1 MHLEGAVGDLHDL
14 GAAHGAH
21 RRDHLT
27 AVLDARAFD
36 RDLAQGAL
44 APRLDRVD
52 RDNRPAGARHRGGHL
67 AEHAAGPVRQRDPQ
81 GEGELCGRSG
91 QDVDDTG
98 VQRAPFAAVH
108 RTDAR
113 CAFADEREP
122 SARATRVAA
131 VSSDTPPELFLIDGN
146 SLVYR
151 AFFALPESI
160 STSKGQPTNAI
171 FGFASMLVKIISEY
185 GARPTLVV
193 WDAGMSGREEVY
205 EEYKAGRRE
214 RPDLLSEQW
223 PHMQPLVEAFG
234 YRNMKVPGYE
244 ADDVIAT
251 LARRARDEGL
261 EVMVVTGDRDLFQLV
276 EPGVRV
282 MATGRGIT
290 DTKIYDQE
298 AVLDRYGI
306 PPELIPD
313 FVGLKGD
320 TSDNIPGVPGI
331 GEKTASQLLVEW
343 GSLEG
348 VLDNIESIS
357 GAKRKQNLTEHAE
370 DARVSK
376 RLATANR
383 DIELDIDLHDLVA
396 GDPDRSRLRE
406 TFREFELR
414 APLERLE
421 EALGSDG
428 AAPAERVDELIRVRA
443 REVPV
448 TGLSRLEGELVAV
461 AALRP
466 GEAAETV
473 VVAAESADPDEA
485 AEETEVVVTSGPAQ
499 ASLELDTPVRGPLT
513 VAAYAGGDELLVAEA
528 ETLAAFAMARAD
540 RPVVAHDW
548 KTIATADDPCDA
560 PPLAHDT
567 MVAAYLIDPA
577 RRGYPLAELAAE
589 AGLGAEIDGADGVAE
604 RAVLTRVI
612 AERQCARLDEDGLT
626 RLFHEI
632 ELPLVD
638 VLVEMER
645 AGVKLDVRGLAE
657 ISERFGARAAELERR
672 VWDLA
677 GEQFTIG
684 SPQQL
689 APILFDKLGLSRKR
703 RGKTGF
709 STDARVLQAIR
720 HEHEIVPAIEEWREV
735 TKLKSTYL
743 DAFPEL
749 IGRDG
754 RLHTTFNQTATTT
767 GRLSSTDPNLQNI
780 PIRTEQGREIRAC
793 FVAEPGCRLISADYS
808 QVELR
813 LLAHIADEPVLK
825 DIFRR
830 GEDVHT
836 ATAQAILGGQTD
848 PGTRSKAKMVNY
860 GIVYGLSA
868 FGLADRLQ
876 IPKEEAQEFIDAYLE
891 RFPKVKE
898 FIERTIERAGEEG
911 HVTTLFGRIRR
922 VPELRSRQFQTRSLG
937 ERLAVN
943 MVIQG
948 TAADIIKVAMVRCR
962 DELRAAGLSTRLV
975 LQIHDELLFEGPEDE
990 VERASEIVC
999 REMAGGFEM
1008 DPPLEVDVGAGEN
1021 WLEAK

>member
-1 MHLEGAVGDLHDL
+1 
-14 GAAHGAH
+14 
-21 RRDHLT
+21 
-27 AVLDARAFD
+27 
-36 RDLAQGAL
+36 
-44 APRLDRVD
+44 
-52 RDNRPAGARHRGGHL
+52 
-67 AEHAAGPVRQRDPQ
+67 
-81 GEGELCGRSG
+81 
-91 QDVDDTG
+91 
-98 VQRAPFAAVH
+98 
-108 RTDAR
+108 
-113 CAFADEREP
+113 
-122 SARATRVAA
+122 VAA
-131 VSSDTPPELFLIDGN
+131 DSPRQLFLIDGN

-160 STSKGQPTNAI
+160 ATSKGQPTNAI

-185 GARPTLVV
+185 GVKPTLVV
-193 WDAGMSGREEVY
+193 WDAGSSGRDEVY
-205 EEYKAGRRE
+205 GEYKAGRRE

-223 PHMQPLVEAFG
+223 PHMHPLVESFG
-234 YRNMKVPGYE
+234 YENVKVPGFE

-251 LARRARDEGL
+251 LAERAKGEGID
-261 EVMVVTGDRDLFQLV
+261 VMIVTGDRDMFQLV
-276 EPGVRV
+276 EPGIRV

-290 DTKIYDQE
+290 DTKIYDRE
-298 AVLDRYGI
+298 AVIERYGI
-306 PPELIPD
+306 PPEQIPD
-313 FVGLKGD
+313 FYGLKGD

-331 GEKTASQLLVEW
+331 GDKTASQLLQEW
-343 GSLEG
+343 GDLEG
-348 VLDNIESIS
+348 VLSNIDSIS
-357 GAKRKQNLTEHAE
+357 GAKRKENLTEHA
-370 DARVSK
+370 DNARISK
-376 RLATANR
+376 RLATAVR
-383 DIELDIDLHDLVA
+383 DVDVDVDFAKVIARE
-396 GDPDRSRLRE
+396 PDRSQLRE

-421 EALGSDG
+421 EALGEDG
-428 AAPAERVDELIRVRA
+428 AAPAERVDEIIEVQA
-443 REVPV
+443 REVPLAE
-448 TGLSRLEGELVAV
+448 LSSLEGELVAV

-466 GEAAETV
+466 GEDPDLVAAAAEAT
-473 VVAAESADPDEA
+473 EDPDEELA
-485 AEETEVVVTSGPAQ
+485 AEEEAAAEAVAEEEPVTASAGGPAQ
-499 ASLELDTPVRGPLT
+499 GSFDFDAGPRGPLT
-513 VAAYAGGDELLVAEA
+513 VAAGAGDEVLVAEA
-528 ETLAAFAMARAD
+528 ETLAAFSMARAGQ
-540 RPVVAHDW
+540 PVVAHDW
-548 KTIATADDPCDA
+548 KTIAMADDACEA

-567 MVAAYLIDPA
+567 LVAAYLIDPA
-577 RRGYPLAELAAE
+577 RRGYPLDELATE
-589 AGLGAEIDGADGVAE
+589 LGLGARIDGADGVAE
-604 RAVLTRVI
+604 RAVLTRLL
-612 AERQCARLDEDGLT
+612 AERQCERLDEDGLT
-626 RLFHEI
+626 KLFHEI

-645 AGVKLDVRGLAE
+645 AGVKLDVERLRA
-657 ISERFGARAAELERR
+657 ISTRFNERAIELERR

-677 GEQFTIG
+677 GEEFTIG

-689 APILFDKLGLSRKR
+689 APILFEKLGLSRKR

-749 IGRDG
+749 IGADG
-754 RLHTTFNQTATTT
+754 RLHTTFNQTAATT
-767 GRLSSTDPNLQNI
+767 GRLSSTNPNLQNI

-793 FVAEPGCRLISADYS
+793 FVADDGCRLISADYS

-836 ATAQAILGGQTD
+836 ATAEAILGGKTD

-876 IPKEEAQEFIDAYLE
+876 IEKEEAQQFIDAYLE
-891 RFPKVKE
+891 RFPKVKQ
-898 FIERTIERAGEEG
+898 FIDETIAQATTEG
-911 HVTTLFGRIRR
+911 HVSTLFGRIRR

-948 TAADIIKVAMVRCR
+948 TAADIIKVAMVRAR
-962 DELRAAGLSTRLV
+962 DELRGADLRTRLV

-990 VERASEIVC
+990 VEAASEVVR
-999 REMAGGFEM
+999 REMADAFEM
-1008 DPPLEVDVGAGEN
+1008 DPPLEVDVGVGEN